1 MAVAIIILLLTGLML
16 VFINR
21 VEKSFLFPP
30 FIFSGIWFL
39 VLFVYVLV
47 KIVDPQE
54 MDNMRANTLL
64 FLGFANISFTA
75 GGLYLLLNYTRRP
88 VITRFTPSKVPAIL
102 GDVII
107 VITLLT
113 LVLLFFKAQSMASE
127 IVAQNFFIALRHQLT
142 NLRLDY
148 GILGYFLVFGLF
160 ASLYRY
166 LTFDRLSDLSFKE
179 RAKLIISFLI
189 SIGFLIL
196 STGRTYF
203 FFYFITL
210 FIIIYFKGELKTRY
224 MRIFFFLFLFLF
236 ILVGIV
242 LSKGGSLTYTLSE
255 NISSSITHILAYL
268 NGPLLA
274 FDRFLNSDFS
284 HTYGKNTFRFF
295 FALLYKLNIIGQEP
309 VDIVK
314 EYVFVPY
321 PTNVYTFFYTYVM
334 DFGRI
339 GTILLIF
346 LFGMLNSWLFY
357 KSKSS
362 GNHVKLLAAF
372 SYYPLLMVFFQDQY
386 FSLLSFWIQLWFYSF
401 IVLKISPMVVLRRRS
416 DG

>member
-1 MAVAIIILLLTGLML
+1 MIALIILLLTGILL
-16 VFINR
+16 LLINR

-30 FIFSGIWFL
+30 FIFNGIWFI
-39 VLFVYVLV
+39 VLFVYILV
-47 KIVDPQE
+47 KIADPQE
-54 MDNMRANTLL
+54 MDTLRSNTLL
-64 FLGFANISFTA
+64 FIGFANISFTA
-75 GGLYLLLNYTRRP
+75 GGLYLLINYRKKP
-88 VITRFTPSKVPAIL
+88 VKNTYSPSKVPAIL
-102 GDVII
+102 GDTILLISV
-107 VITLLT
+107 LT
-113 LVLLFFKAQSMASE
+113 LILLFFKARNMASE
-127 IVAQNFFIALRHQLT
+127 IEAQNFFIALRHQLT

-160 ASLYRY
+160 ASLYRFM
-166 LTFDRLSDLSFKE
+166 TFDNLSGISLKNKF
-179 RAKLIISFLI
+179 KLITSFII

-210 FIIIYFKGELKTRY
+210 FIIIYFKGELKRKY
-224 MRIFFFLFLFLF
+224 IRIFFFMFFFLF

-242 LSKGGSLTYTLSE
+242 LSKGGSLTYSLSE

-274 FDRFLNSDFS
+274 FDRFLNSDFT
-284 HTYGKNTFRFF
+284 HTYGENTFRFF
-295 FALLYKLNIIGQEP
+295 FALLYKLNIISREP

-314 EYVFVPY
+314 EYLFVPY
-321 PTNVYTFFYTYVM
+321 PTNVYTVFYTYVM
-334 DFGRI
+334 DFGRL
-339 GTILLIF
+339 GTIFLIF

-362 GNHVKLLAAF
+362 GNHVKMLTAF

-386 FSLLSFWIQLWFYSF
+386 FSLLSFWIQLWFYSL
-401 IVLKISPMVVLRRRS
+401 IVLKISPIIVLRRKQ